1 MRYRFYKIICSSA
14 VLAILICNIN
24 IYNNFADQNDVVP
37 PTQMGDSGK
46 DDLHLSEN
54 VVIPE
59 DIKDYYMEYLHVSEN
74 LSEMLITIRN
84 VIAKNQELINRDPVT
99 GNYVFKDFVP
109 AIVGTQ
115 VANDFSLK
123 TGYRIKQTSLKVR
136 NLNNEPDEWEKK
148 VLNFFESDSYTKN
161 GGYSEITQKN
171 GKQSFRYMK
180 PIFVEIA
187 CLQCHGRKTEIKPAI
202 MQFLNRRYPFDNA
215 FGYKEGDVRGGI
227 SIVIPITTR

>member
-1 MRYRFYKIICSSA
+1 
-14 VLAILICNIN
+14 
-24 IYNNFADQNDVVP
+24 
-37 PTQMGDSGK
+37 
-46 DDLHLSEN
+46 
-54 VVIPE
+54 
-59 DIKDYYMEYLHVSEN
+59 MEYLHVSEN

>member
-1 MRYRFYKIICSSA
+1 MRYGFYKKISSSVILVVLVSSII
-14 VLAILICNIN
+14 IF
-24 IYNNFADQNDVVP
+24 NNFAGQNDIDP
-37 PTQMGDSGK
+37 STQQGDSG
-46 DDLHLSEN
+46 EN
-54 VVIPE
+54 DSMPCSHTAE
-59 DIKDYYMEYLHVSEN
+59 KLA
-74 LSEMLITIRN
+74 EMLITIRN

-123 TGYRIKQTSLKVR
+123 TGYRIKQTSLRVR

-148 VLNFFESDSYTKN
+148 ILKLFESGSHTKN
-161 GGYSEITQKN
+161 GGYGEIILKEDKN
-171 GKQSFRYMK
+171 VYRYMK
-180 PIFVEIA
+180 PIYVEIA

-227 SIVIPITTR
+227 SIVIPIATR

>member
-1 MRYRFYKIICSSA
+1 MRYRFHKIIYCSI
-14 VLAILICNIN
+14 VLAILICSIN
-24 IYNNFADQNDVVP
+24 ISNNFADQNDIVP
-37 PTQMGDSGK
+37 PVQIGDSGEE
-46 DDLHLSEN
+46 DLHLNAN
-54 VVIPE
+54 VVVP
-59 DIKDYYMEYLHVSEN
+59 DAIKDDYMECLHVSEK

-123 TGYRIKQTSLKVR
+123 TGYRIKQTSLKIR

-148 VLNFFESDSYTKN
+148 VLNFFESGSYTKKS
-161 GGYSEITQKN
+161 GYSEITQKD

-202 MQFLNRRYPFDNA
+202 MQFLSRRYPFDNA

-227 SIVIPITTR
+227 SIVIPITNR